1 MSSSPTDHLAALRAR
16 IDETDRALVAL
27 LAARRAIVEEMRTLK
42 ATHDLPR
49 IDPAREAQ
57 MRAALVTES
66 ARLGVPEALVLA
78 VLDAILADSR
88 TLVAAQGPRNNRS
101 GRPAAG

>member
-27 LAARRAIVEEMRTLK
+27 LAARRAIVEEMRALK
-42 ATHDLPR
+42 ASHDLPR
-49 IDPAREAQ
+49 VDPAREAQ
-57 MRAALVTES
+57 MRALLVTEA

-88 TLVAAQGPRNNRS
+88 ALVAAQSATS
-101 GRPAAG
+101 GDS